1 MWTELIA
8 AIEVKPENRTMN
20 VWEYIIF
27 LSLLIVVTFS
37 ISIYVLDLFPERSEH
52 FAGED
57 VANETYKS
65 YSQRLNAIS
74 EKYAK
79 ELEKTEK
86 VN

>member
-1 MWTELIA
+1 MTELNTIFDKTSGNRIPDVWDHLLFISLAIVLIIA
-8 AIEVKPENRTMN
+8 
-20 VWEYIIF
+20 
-27 LSLLIVVTFS
+27 
-37 ISIYVLDLFPERSEH
+37 ISILAFDLFTERSEY
-52 FAGED
+52 FEPEN
-57 VANETYKS
+57 VAIETFKS